1 MGNYAILRMEKRK
14 LGAVTGICN
23 HHERLKEQY
32 KSNPDIDP
40 ERTHLNYHIHQP
52 KDKYRPLV
60 LKRIKEAGTKR
71 RSNSVVLQDC
81 LATASPDWINELP
94 YEKQQEFFNHAYQYF
109 VKTFGEQN
117 ILSAVVHM
125 DEANPHMHICFVP
138 ITKDNRLSSKDL
150 IGGPQGLVKHQDNYY
165 AHMVEKFP
173 DLNRGIPSKV
183 THRKHIPNHFYKSAN
198 VLYEHYEEIVAAI
211 SDIGLI
217 SNAKKKD
224 EAISIIGK
232 YAPEMAAMKSQLK
245 MTDKHIDDLEKA
257 LQTMHRC
264 NDDKNDVIC
273 EQKQEISDLKDKV
286 AELNYKQRMLQRQ
299 FNRIPPEILEQ
310 LKRDEQR
317 RRKEE
322 REGR

>member
-1 MGNYAILRMEKRK
+1 MGSYAILRMEKRK
-14 LGAVTGICN
+14 LGAATSICN

-40 ERTHLNYHIHQP
+40 ERTHLNYHICKP
-52 KDKYRPLV
+52 KDKYRPLI
-60 LKRIKEAGTKR
+60 LQRIEESGAKR

-81 LATASPDWINELP
+81 LVTASPDWINELP

-109 VKTFGEQN
+109 AKTFGEQN
-117 ILSAVVHM
+117 MLSAVVHM

-150 IGGPQGLVKHQDNYY
+150 IGGPKGLVKHQDDYY

-198 VLYEHYEEIVAAI
+198 LLYEHYEEIVAAI

-224 EAISIIGK
+224 EAISLIGK

-299 FNRIPPEILEQ
+299 FDRIPPEILEQ

-322 REGR
+322 REDR